1 MKDLITKILQAL
13 VDQPEGVSVNEMGA
27 GETKVLEVRAAKT
40 DIGKII
46 GKQGRTV
53 QAVRTIMRAA
63 AGNSRKRYILEIV
76 E

>member
-1 MKDLITKILQAL
+1 
-13 VDQPEGVSVNEMGA
+13 MGA
-27 GETKVLEVRAAKT
+27 GETKVLEVKAAKT

-53 QAVRTIMRAA
+53 QAIRTIMRAA